1 MEQIDISFDLTSTDY
16 SAELG
21 FSVTLDEK
29 TIIDILHVDKETPVT
44 LKIEADDGDH
54 ELKFTM
60 KNKTMDHTTVDENG
74 QIVKDSCLKISNF
87 TIDSVELGHTFLEQC
102 KYHHDFNGS
111 QDPIEDEFYGDMG
124 CNGTLIFLFQSPIYI
139 WLVMNM

>member
-87 TIDSVELGHTFLEQC
+87 TIDSIELGHTFLQQC